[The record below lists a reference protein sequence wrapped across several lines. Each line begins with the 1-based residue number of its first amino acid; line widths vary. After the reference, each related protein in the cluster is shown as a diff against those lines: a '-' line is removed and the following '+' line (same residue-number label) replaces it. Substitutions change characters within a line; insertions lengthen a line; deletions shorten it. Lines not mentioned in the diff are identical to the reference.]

1 MSAYFSCGGEDDLSF
16 YVEWCLFLS
25 IYFSTPPVSPL
36 IKHQQISHTFYPKI
50 FVSNQG
56 CSLSV
61 RRSSDTIH

>member
-36 IKHQQISHTFYPKI
+36 IMVNTSK
-50 FVSNQG
+50 
-56 CSLSV
+56 
-61 RRSSDTIH
+61 